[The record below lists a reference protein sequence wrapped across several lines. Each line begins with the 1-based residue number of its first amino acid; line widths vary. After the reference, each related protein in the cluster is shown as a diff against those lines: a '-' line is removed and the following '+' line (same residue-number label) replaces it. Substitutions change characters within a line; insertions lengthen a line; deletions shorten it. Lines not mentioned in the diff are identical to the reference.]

1 MRANERMIFVGV
13 AIVALAVGFY
23 LLVLGPKRD
32 KASELQGQVDQLH
45 SSITTAEQQASYGEQ
60 ARQDFPKYY
69 GRMVVLGKAV
79 PAEADTASLLVQL
92 NSISHQTKLD
102 FRSIGISDGGGGSGA
117 PAGGAAAAGTAAT
130 GSSSPTSPTGAAQAA
145 ASTASTA
152 SSAGSTTSTA
162 ASTTG
167 SSSSA
172 PTASA
177 ASAPATEAAAAAL
190 PIGATVGPAGLP
202 TLPYNLSMRGGYFDV
217 ANFIGKVDGL
227 VEPVGGGSQLSPDG
241 RLLTIGGFNLQVRG
255 TGPSPR
261 LKADFVIN
269 AYSSGSQGLTLGASP
284 SGPAPTG
291 PGETQ
296 VQPASAVVAK

>member
-32 KASELQGQVDQLH
+32 KASELNDQIDQLNA
-45 SSITTAEQQASYGEQ
+45 SISQAEQQASYGEQ

-79 PAEADTASLLVQL
+79 PAESDTASLLVQL
-92 NSISHQTKLD
+92 NSVSHQTKLD
-102 FRSIGISDGGGGSGA
+102 FRSIAVSDQGSGT
-117 PAGGAAAAGTAAT
+117 GTASSAT
-130 GSSSPTSPTGAAQAA
+130 SPTSPTGAAEAA

-152 SSAGSTTSTA
+152 SSAGSSTTS
-162 ASTTG
+162 SSGSTG
-167 SSSSA
+167 SSSTST
-172 PTASA
+172 TASPV
-177 ASAPATEAAAAAL
+177 PATEASAATL

-202 TLPYNLSMRGGYFDV
+202 TLPYSLSLRGGYFDV
-217 ANFIGKVDGL
+217 ASFIGKVDGF
-227 VEPVGGGSQLSPDG
+227 VQPVAGGAQLSPDG
-241 RLLTIGGFNLQVRG
+241 RLLTVGGFNLQIRG
-255 TGPSPR
+255 NGPSPR
-261 LKADFVIN
+261 LKADFAIN
-269 AYSSGSQGLTLGASP
+269 AYSTGDQGLTLGASP
-284 SGPAPTG
+284 SGPAPTS